1 MELMSLK
8 KGKEE
13 TIKDFVKRYRKTSLE
28 LDALNHLQALN
39 GLKEEEKIARSWY
52 NSRAP
57 TIN

>member
-39 GLKEEEKIARSWY
+39 GLIQARQRS
-52 NSRAP
+52 SKS
-57 TIN
+57 TTK